1 MVCEDGDR
9 NEDEGRSISTT
20 QETLMF
26 MKQKEVVKIYFVMEL
41 REEDDRKMIPRFRK
55 ENDTKRYTMIQRTK
69 TSSYAWCCYR
79 QHIKYFL

>member
-9 NEDEGRSISTT
+9 DEDEGKSISRT

-26 MKQKEVVKIYFVMEL
+26 MEQKEVVEIYFVMEL
-41 REEDDRKMIPRFRK
+41 REEDDRKMIARFRK

-69 TSSYAWCCYR
+69 TSSYA
-79 QHIKYFL
+79 

>member
-9 NEDEGRSISTT
+9 NEDEGKSISTT

-26 MKQKEVVKIYFVMEL
+26 MEQKEVVEIYFVMEL
-41 REEDDRKMIPRFRK
+41 REKDDRKMIARFRK

-69 TSSYAWCCYR
+69 TSSYA
-79 QHIKYFL
+79 

>member
-9 NEDEGRSISTT
+9 NEDEGKSISTT

-26 MKQKEVVKIYFVMEL
+26 MEQKEVVEIYFVMEL
-41 REEDDRKMIPRFRK
+41 REEDDRKMIARFRK

-69 TSSYAWCCYR
+69 TSSYA
-79 QHIKYFL
+79 